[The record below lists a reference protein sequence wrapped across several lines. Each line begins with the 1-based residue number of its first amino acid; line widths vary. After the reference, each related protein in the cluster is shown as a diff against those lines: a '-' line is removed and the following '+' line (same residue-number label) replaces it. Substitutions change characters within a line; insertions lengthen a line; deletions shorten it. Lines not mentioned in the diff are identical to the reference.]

1 MSEARRADS
10 NEAPL
15 EQLQVHFTGDIHGF
29 IFALFF
35 APLMLRNNPRV
46 FCRRVDSVEESNYGL
61 RQEQGITLR
70 SRRRPAGRR
79 GTRHQ

>member
-15 EQLQVHFTGDIHGF
+15 EQLQVHFTVYIHGF
-29 IFALFF
+29 TFTLSF
-35 APLMLRNNPRV
+35 APLMLRNNLGV
-46 FCRRVDSVEESNYGL
+46 FCRRVDSVEESNYRL
-61 RQEQGITLR
+61 RQEHGIALW

-79 GTRHQ
+79 ETRRP